1 MLMLIGYA
9 MVLASQLI
17 LYRIVY
23 DVRYFVISVLFLIG
37 YALIFWNKG
46 EAENDGVGN
55 EKDKG
60 DREGE

>member
-1 MLMLIGYA
+1 MRLILGYA

-37 YALIFWNKG
+37 YALIFYRG
-46 EAENDGVGN
+46 EGEVDDRMGN
-55 EKDKG
+55 AKDQG

>member
-1 MLMLIGYA
+1 MRLILGYA

-23 DVRYFVISVLFLIG
+23 DVRYFVISVLFMIG

-46 EAENDGVGN
+46 EAENDRVGN

>member
-1 MLMLIGYA
+1 MRLILGYA

-46 EAENDGVGN
+46 DV
-55 EKDKG
+55 
-60 DREGE
+60 